1 MKKIFCLMVM
11 FIFTLSLVACS
22 PSVPEKS
29 EEKNEDKTWV
39 EPQDETTFEEYLKK
53 TTNNLDSKKIDELFA
68 IEPINFKF
76 ADIDVRNTRL
86 EIQTI
91 GKEFSEIDDMTG
103 LLWKEE
109 STVYANFENE
119 DESQLIKLD
128 LAELDEMLLTAEL
141 TDLRVSEV
149 LSKLFKEK
157 FNLDITLDEFLSKIK
172 LDINDF
178 EDMGDGVY
186 ALKLDAI
193 AGIGA
198 ALSPEATSEE
208 IIELIKQYY
217 TKFLL
222 TIKYENGKVRNVS
235 FLMDRQRNDAII
247 HANEE
252 VSFSLGF
259 LYGEKGINGVNFA
272 YNYSINRKLGE
283 LEYNYLK
290 SISASISE
298 EGIKFDFEINDPRYK
313 KVIFNLLITQ
323 TEVNGKL
330 EEFIEDEKTGQLT
343 VDLKL
348 DNGWI
353 KSGKII
359 FNVYKEEEK
368 CAITCSIKTI
378 NDIEIPTVDKTTAEN
393 VFDLI
398 GVHNSKEPI
407 EKTE

>member
-1 MKKIFCLMVM
+1 M
-11 FIFTLSLVACS
+11 
-22 PSVPEKS
+22 
-29 EEKNEDKTWV
+29 
-39 EPQDETTFEEYLKK
+39 
-53 TTNNLDSKKIDELFA
+53 
-68 IEPINFKF
+68 
-76 ADIDVRNTRL
+76 DVRNTKL
-86 EIQTI
+86 EVQTT

-119 DESQLIKLD
+119 NESQLIKLD
-128 LAELDEMLLTAEL
+128 LAKLDEMLLTAEL
-141 TDLRVSEV
+141 TDLKASEV
-149 LSKLFKEK
+149 LSKLFEEE
-157 FNLDITLDEFLSKIK
+157 FNLNITLDEFLSKIK

-193 AGIGA
+193 ARIGET
-198 ALSPEATSEE
+198 LSPEATSEE
-208 IIELIKQYY
+208 IVKLIKQYY

-235 FLMDRQRNDAII
+235 FLMDQQRSDSII

-259 LYGEKGINGVNFA
+259 LYGEKGINGFNFA
-272 YNYSINRKLGE
+272 YNYSINRKLSE
-283 LEYNYLK
+283 LEYNYLE

-298 EGIKFDFEINDPRYK
+298 EGIKLDYEINDPRYK

-368 CAITCSIKTI
+368 GAITCSIKTI